1 MSQIC
6 SCETGMGNTGK
17 PSCLEMLKVG
27 KGVFLVPTY
36 DADGVRNFIDVT
48 DTLDSA
54 YFEALI
60 SQADKAKRFYP
71 LQKLNAITSA
81 RAEDVVETRS
91 DGGRR
96 KLKDGI
102 RDFSFEIWDGGA
114 QLKKQIDSGACTD
127 MSFYIFNKGQLI
139 GMDLTG
145 EGLEL
150 HPIKIAKDTLTVPYI
165 FSDDAVGE
173 KLTVSFQ
180 FDQDEYD
187 GNLSYVVPEDDV
199 VFTEYKGLID
209 MFVTYSAITTTG
221 FTAKI
226 QTKYGAMN
234 TARADQGL
242 LVGDFA
248 LYNITN
254 STSITITSV
263 TESSAGVYDFVIPAS
278 VSKTLR
284 LTPTATGRDYAAVI
298 AKTFV
303 TPAS

>member
-1 MSQIC
+1 MSVIC
-6 SCETGMGNTGK
+6 SCDTIMGNTGT
-17 PSCLEMLKVG
+17 PSCLDMLKVG
-27 KGVFLVPTY
+27 KGVFFVPTY
-36 DADGVRNFIDVT
+36 DSDGVRNFIDAT
-48 DTLDSA
+48 ETLDDA
-54 YFEALI
+54 FFAALI
-60 SQADKAKRFYP
+60 SQADKTKRFYP
-71 LQKLNAITSA
+71 LQKMNAITSA

-96 KLKDGI
+96 KIKDGI
-102 RDFSFEIWDGGA
+102 RDFSFEIWEGGA
-114 QLKKQIDSGACTD
+114 QLKKQLDSGSCTD

-150 HPIKIAKDTLTVPYI
+150 HPIRIGKDSLSIPYT
-165 FSDDAVGE
+165 FTDDAVGE
-173 KLTVSFQ
+173 KITVSFQ

-187 GNLSYVVPEDDV
+187 GNLSFVTPEDDV

-221 FTAKI
+221 FRAKI
-226 QTKYGAMN
+226 QTKYGALN
-234 TARADQGL
+234 AARADQGL
-242 LVGDFA
+242 LVADFA
-248 LYNITN
+248 LYNNTN

-263 TESSAGVYDFVIPAS
+263 TESSAGVYDFVIPS
-278 VSKTLR
+278 TVSKTLR
-284 LTPTATGRDYAAVI
+284 LTPSATGRDYAAVI

>member
-1 MSQIC
+1 MSVIC
-6 SCETGMGNTGK
+6 SCETIMGNTGT
-17 PSCLEMLKVG
+17 PSCLEMLMVG
-27 KGVFLVPTY
+27 KGVFFVPTY
-36 DADGVRNFIDVT
+36 DSDGVRNFIDAT
-48 DTLDSA
+48 ETLDDDFFA
-54 YFEALI
+54 ALI
-60 SQADKAKRFYP
+60 SQADKTKRFYP
-71 LQKLNAITSA
+71 LQKMNAITSA

-96 KLKDGI
+96 KLKDGV
-102 RDFSFEIWDGGA
+102 RDFSFEIWEGGA
-114 QLKKQIDSGACTD
+114 QLKKQLDSGSCTD

-150 HPIKIAKDTLTVPYI
+150 HPIRIAKDSLSIPYT
-165 FSDDAVGE
+165 FTDDALGE
-173 KLTVSFQ
+173 KITVSFQ

-187 GNLSYVVPEDDV
+187 GNLSFVVPEDDV
-199 VFTEYKGLID
+199 VFTEYKGLVD

-234 TARADQGL
+234 KARADKGL

-248 LYNITN
+248 LYNTTD
-254 STSITITSV
+254 SAAITITSV
-263 TESSAGVYDFVIPAS
+263 AENTAGVYTFVIPS
-278 VSKTLR
+278 TVSKTLR
-284 LTPTATGRDYAAVI
+284 LTPTAIGRDYTNVV